1 MYGQPPPIHLPYLLR
16 ESSIELVDRSLLK
29 REQMLKVIKFHLK
42 RAQERMKQLADRHRS
57 ERGFEIGDLVYVKLQ
72 AYRKVSISFKPN
84 AKLSP
89 KYFGPY
95 KVLDKVGEVAYKL
108 ELPVHSK
115 IHNVFHVSQ
124 LRKHVGDMVVST
136 TLPYQS
142 EDPLQLKE
150 PEAIIDRM
158 TVKRRGRAVT
168 KVLVKWKHQLPKD
181 ATWEFYFDLKK
192 YPLFHS

>member
-1 MYGQPPPIHLPYLLR
+1 
-16 ESSIELVDRSLLK
+16 
-29 REQMLKVIKFHLK
+29 
-42 RAQERMKQLADRHRS
+42 MKQLADRHRS

-72 AYRKVSISFKPN
+72 AYRQVSVSFKPN

-168 KVLVKWKHQLPKD
+168 KVLVKWKHQLPED

-192 YPLFHS
+192 KYPLFHS